1 MSVLLLF
8 HFHSMQNLVPI
19 RDTRK
24 VATVT
29 LKSVEGGIVEIYQ
42 ESRVGAIR
50 SLSSIHDNFEK
61 AIRLL
66 ISQIKDWNIADG
78 EGENMTK
85 APIDIEHLDR
95 LSQEDLTLMLA
106 TSQDMTV
113 EELEQKGKDIIAG
126 NIKKNMVEGSVAL

>member
-8 HFHSMQNLVPI
+8 HFSTMSNLVAV

-24 VATVT
+24 VATIS
-29 LKSVEGGIVEIYQ
+29 LRSVEGSQVEIYQ

-66 ISQIKDWNIADG
+66 ISQIKDWNLADEIGG
-78 EGENMTK
+78 ELVKMPITIEN
-85 APIDIEHLDR
+85 LDK
-95 LSQEDLTLMLA
+95 LPQDDLTLMLA

-126 NIKKNMVEGSVAL
+126 NIKKNTEAGSVAL